1 MRSRGVE
8 KGCACDWNSCPCGDS
23 GGGKT
28 TLINTLIAQEGEVRG
43 ERRIVLSV
51 NSMEIDLNA
60 QMYKSNLVRKDGT
73 GRHTTTVRTL
83 VSTHGMCIVD
93 NPGVRSVGISAGQ
106 KAVDAVFGSIAAA
119 SKNCAFYNCTH
130 SHEPECG
137 VLAAIEEKEIDYNT
151 LTRWRKIVNESGA
164 RLQE

>member
-1 MRSRGVE
+1 M
-8 KGCACDWNSCPCGDS
+8 
-23 GGGKT
+23 
-28 TLINTLIAQEGEVRG
+28 RG

-137 VLAAIEEKEIDYNT
+137 VLAAIEEKIDYNT